1 MVKSMVLA
9 PDETSGLDAAL
20 GGVEGLSRLLVEQTR
35 RVVPLILSLARAH
48 RPRWM
53 ECVAEVAAGHTDR
66 VQVER
71 DTLAQALQAHREALR
86 RTLRLA
92 AIAESLAGEAV
103 AGATELPA
111 CIADLERLQTE
122 VFDRWRTVEDLEDLA
137 AAAFPLPA
145 ARLRE
150 LASQHPAP
158 QAWYDQQGE
167 PF

>member
-9 PDETSGLDAAL
+9 PDEISGLDAVL

-35 RVVPLILSLARAH
+35 RVVPLMLSLARSH

-66 VQVER
+66 VQAER
-71 DTLAQALQAHREALR
+71 DALAQALQSHLEALR
-86 RTLRLA
+86 RTTRLA
-92 AIAESLAGEAV
+92 SIAESLAGETV
-103 AGATELPA
+103 VGANELPT
-111 CIADLERLQTE
+111 CIVELERLRAE
-122 VFDRWRTVEDLEDLA
+122 VFDRWQTVEDLEDLA
-137 AAAFPLPA
+137 AASFPLPA
-145 ARLRE
+145 ARLRD